1 MRHGKT
7 GRSEVS
13 RHDRRTL
20 WFGRYAAA
28 PCYDAPP
35 PLDDWTGNWL
45 NGLYSFLGND
55 RAGCCTRACYGHV
68 VQQRCDLL
76 GVPCELTEDDVLK
89 AYQDG
94 TGWDGVPGSLSDR
107 GDQIINALVQM
118 KNVGFH
124 DGKYKINQFGR
135 VNHKDPVEMRAA
147 LHVFGSLIVGASLPR
162 AIIKQGDTWDCP
174 PVGQRTPDDAPGS
187 EGGHAFILTGHQRG
201 KWWAM
206 PWTDKATITYA
217 WEDLYIDEAW
227 FVIDDLWVTQNRAA
241 PNGFDLARIQADAA
255 AIAA

>member
-1 MRHGKT
+1 MRRGKT
-7 GRSEVS
+7 GRSTTS

-20 WFGRYAAA
+20 WFARYAAG
-28 PCYDAPP
+28 PGYTAPP
-35 PLDDWTGNWL
+35 PFDDWTGDWL
-45 NGLYSFLGND
+45 NDYSFLGND
-55 RAGCCTRACYGHV
+55 RVGCCTRTCYGHV
-68 VQQRCDLL
+68 VQQRCKLL
-76 GVPCELTEDDVLK
+76 NVPCELTTADVLK
-89 AYQDG
+89 AYADG
-94 TGWDGVPGSLSDR
+94 TGYDGTALTDR

-124 DGKYKINQFGR
+124 NGKYKISQFGR

-147 LHVFGSLIVGASLPR
+147 LHVFGSLIVGASLPK
-162 AIIKQGDTWDCP
+162 AIEHEGDTWDCP

-201 KWWAM
+201 QWFAM
-206 PWTDKATITYA
+206 PWVDKTRITYA

-241 PNGFDLARIQADAA
+241 PNGFDLARIEADAA